1 METANEIS
9 AKIGGVQIRL
19 TFAELQGCPLR
30 TLTGTKGDSRVPLM
44 FSAPCLLRSG
54 RYFTGEERDL
64 GIISDALEVALLQV
78 LELLSESL
86 QHPKPVFSI
95 KF

>member
-1 METANEIS
+1 
-9 AKIGGVQIRL
+9 
-19 TFAELQGCPLR
+19 
-30 TLTGTKGDSRVPLM
+30 M
-44 FSAPCLLRSG
+44 FSAPCLLCSG
-54 RYFTGEERDL
+54 RYLTGEETDL

-78 LELLSESL
+78 LEILSEFL